1 MHKFEDHFFLISP
14 LLVNLNPTLKDKVS
28 VVAAQCPAM
37 LQVHLLL
44 NILACNGL
52 KSEVKPI
59 CHDIAKCHK
68 TFNEQIWERINVL
81 NALISILV
89 RNCNPRQA
97 MLYAHYHLHLQAYVK
112 TFQD

>member
-44 NILACNGL
+44 NIFACNGL
-52 KSEVKPI
+52 KSEVKLSVI
-59 CHDIAKCHK
+59 RHSMNKFGK
-68 TFNEQIWERINVL
+68 ESMSLT
-81 NALISILV
+81 
-89 RNCNPRQA
+89 
-97 MLYAHYHLHLQAYVK
+97 HLSQS
-112 TFQD
+112 